1 MLRLILTAIRSALG
15 SAVRFLGRVM
25 SLPGRVFGHALG
37 VPGPDDLP
45 ELAPP
50 EDLSAGSEPATDTQ
64 EIYQAIANLVRT
76 WCADT
81 LIDARPVAVP
91 PGLPR
96 KIKEWLVGLTCDERD
111 AVINA
116 DKYAVS
122 AHCQGLYD
130 IAGVRHV
137 GRLPAMSEGL
147 SEPMSKKVRED
158 DLSAPALE
166 LAPLATLPGVR

>member
-1 MLRLILTAIRSALG
+1 MLRLILTAIRSALS

-25 SLPGRVFGHALG
+25 SLPGRVLGHALG
-37 VPGPDDLP
+37 VPEPDDLP
-45 ELAPP
+45 DLAPP
-50 EDLSAGSEPATDTQ
+50 EDLSAGSKPTTDTQ
-64 EIYQAIANLVRT
+64 EIYLAVANLVRA

-81 LIDARPVAVP
+81 LIEARPVALP
-91 PGLPR
+91 PGLPL
-96 KIKEWLVGLTCDERD
+96 KIRQWLGGLTRDECD

-137 GRLPAMSEGL
+137 GRLPAMFEGL
-147 SEPMSKKVRED
+147 PEPMSKRVRDD

-166 LAPLATLPGVR
+166 LAPLVTLPGVR